1 MPARAILPQVRGVL
15 NYAPTSKDWTLGWL
29 SSIQPY
35 QELHSQ
41 KGSRLRKLF
50 DLPEATHWET
60 CPVLSSA
67 AMCSQC
73 LRLMEYTKGLY

>member
-1 MPARAILPQVRGVL
+1 MPPLAQTGHLAGSAA
-15 NYAPTSKDWTLGWL
+15 YSPTKSFIHRREG
-29 SSIQPY
+29 
-35 QELHSQ
+35 E
-41 KGSRLRKLF
+41 LRKLF

-73 LRLMEYTKGLY
+73 LRLMDCTKGLYHPYP